1 MLIPKERLTE
11 IRKKVEKQ
19 LSQVPEGQ
27 KIKLPKE
34 TLETLI
40 FDNYVAE
47 MDSDSTVH
55 NYLKRRVPFK
65 MVTWDMNHYDKLD
78 LSEVSFD
85 NVYWGDERILDCTES
100 IRPKLT
106 AGELKFRP
114 IINLSNTNAKID
126 FSKAIPII
134 IKTGRYKNKYYNV
147 RIIYRFNFDNTDLSN
162 NLLNH
167 GFVLKYSL
175 LGNTNINIDFENY
188 YFVID
193 FTDLSNV
200 DLSNNTV
207 TEKVFSTNED
217 EPQIYISHSV
227 LRNTGL
233 NITLPS
239 YQTIKTNDVLNR
251 MILNGDLKGC
261 YINGRVVGT
270 TSKEERKVKKQQLI
284 EELVEYQTTFEKTV
298 TESIQKQLS
307 KK

>member
-34 TLETLI
+34 TLEILI

-47 MDSDSTVH
+47 MESYSIIHD
-55 NYLKRRVPFK
+55 YLKERVPFK
-65 MVTWDMNHYDKLD
+65 MIAWDMKNYDKLD

-147 RIIYRFNFDNTDLSN
+147 RIIYRYNFNNTDLSN

-175 LGNTNINIDFENY
+175 LGNTNINIDFDNY

-207 TEKVFSTNED
+207 TKKVFSTNED

-239 YQTIKTNDVLNR
+239 YQVIKTNDVLNS
-251 MILNGDLKGC
+251 MILSGNLKGC

-270 TSKEERKVKKQQLI
+270 TSKEEREVKKQQLI
-284 EELVEYQTTFEKTV
+284 EELVEYQTKFEDSITD
-298 TESIQKQLS
+298 SIQKQLL

>member
-11 IRKKVEKQ
+11 IRRKVEKQ

-34 TLETLI
+34 TLEILI

-47 MDSDSTVH
+47 MDSDSIIH
-55 NYLKRRVPFK
+55 NYLKPIVPLK
-65 MVTWDMNHYDKLD
+65 MVAWDMSHYDKLD

-114 IINLSNTNAKID
+114 VINLSNTNAKID

-175 LGNTNINIDFENY
+175 LGNTNINIDFGNY

-239 YQTIKTNDVLNR
+239 YQVIKTNDVLNS
-251 MILNGDLKGC
+251 MILNGHLKGC

-270 TSKEERKVKKQQLI
+270 DSKEERKIKKHQLL
-284 EELVEYQTTFEKTV
+284 EELVQYQTSFENAITD
-298 TESIQKQLS
+298 SIQKQLL

>member
-11 IRKKVEKQ
+11 IRRKVEKQ

-47 MDSDSTVH
+47 MDSDCIIH
-55 NYLKRRVPFK
+55 NYLKSRVPFK
-65 MVTWDMNHYDKLD
+65 MVAWDMKHYDKLD

-114 IINLSNTNAKID
+114 VINLSNTNAKID
-126 FSKAIPII
+126 FLKAIPII
-134 IKTGRYKNKYYNV
+134 VKTGRYKNKCHNV
-147 RIIYRFNFDNTDLSN
+147 RIIYRYNFDNTDLSN
-162 NLLNH
+162 NFLYD
-167 GFVLKYSL
+167 GYIIKSTVLA
-175 LGNTNINIDFENY
+175 NTNINIDFINN

-239 YQTIKTNDVLNR
+239 YQVIKTNDVLNS
-251 MILNGDLKGC
+251 MILNGHLKGC

-270 TSKEERKVKKQQLI
+270 DSKEERIIKKHQLL
-284 EELVEYQTTFEKTV
+284 EELVQYQTSFENAITD
-298 TESIQKQLS
+298 SIQKQLL

>member
-19 LSQVPEGQ
+19 LSQVPKGQ

-65 MVTWDMNHYDKLD
+65 MVAWDMNHYDKLD

-147 RIIYRFNFDNTDLSN
+147 RIIYRYNFNNTDLSN

-175 LGNTNINIDFENY
+175 LGNTNINIDFDNY

-207 TEKVFSTNED
+207 TKKVFSTNED

-239 YQTIKTNDVLNR
+239 YQVIKTNDVLNS
-251 MILNGDLKGC
+251 MILSGNLKGC

-270 TSKEERKVKKQQLI
+270 TSKEEREVKKQQLI
-284 EELVEYQTTFEKTV
+284 EELVEYQTKFEDSITD
-298 TESIQKQLS
+298 SIQKQLV

>member
-1 MLIPKERLTE
+1 MLIPKEGLTE

-34 TLETLI
+34 TLEILI

-47 MDSDSTVH
+47 MDSDSIIH
-55 NYLKRRVPFK
+55 NYLKSRVPFK
-65 MVTWDMNHYDKLD
+65 MIAWDMKHYDKLD

-114 IINLSNTNAKID
+114 VINLSNTNAKID

-134 IKTGRYKNKYYNV
+134 VKTGRYKNKCHNV
-147 RIIYRFNFDNTDLSN
+147 RIIYRYNFDNTDLSN
-162 NLLNH
+162 NYLYD
-167 GFVLKYSL
+167 GYIIKSTVLA
-175 LGNTNINIDFENY
+175 NTNINIDFTNN

-239 YQTIKTNDVLNR
+239 YQVIKTNDVLNS
-251 MILNGDLKGC
+251 MILNGHLKGC

-270 TSKEERKVKKQQLI
+270 DSKEEREAKKHQLL
-284 EELVEYQTTFEKTV
+284 EELVQYQTSFENSITD
-298 TESIQKQLS
+298 SIQKQLL

>member
-19 LSQVPEGQ
+19 LSQVPKGQ

-65 MVTWDMNHYDKLD
+65 MVAWDMNHYDKLD

-147 RIIYRFNFDNTDLSN
+147 RIIYRYNFNNTDLSN

-175 LGNTNINIDFENY
+175 LGNTNINIDFDNY

-207 TEKVFSTNED
+207 TKKVFSTNED

-239 YQTIKTNDVLNR
+239 YQVIKTNDVLNS
-251 MILNGDLKGC
+251 MILSGNLKGC

-270 TSKEERKVKKQQLI
+270 TSKEEREVKKQQLI
-284 EELVEYQTTFEKTV
+284 EELVEYQTKFEDSITD
-298 TESIQKQLS
+298 SIQKQLL

>member
-1 MLIPKERLTE
+1 MLVPKERLTE

-47 MDSDSTVH
+47 MDSDSIIH
-55 NYLKRRVPFK
+55 NYLNSRVPFK
-65 MVTWDMNHYDKLD
+65 MVAWDMKHYDKLD

-100 IRPKLT
+100 IRPKLN

-114 IINLSNTNAKID
+114 VINLSNTNAKID

-134 IKTGRYKNKYYNV
+134 VKTGRYKNKCHNV
-147 RIIYRFNFDNTDLSN
+147 RIIYRYNFDNTDLSN
-162 NLLNH
+162 NFLYD
-167 GFVLKYSL
+167 GYIIKSTVLA
-175 LGNTNINIDFENY
+175 NTNINIDFTNN

-239 YQTIKTNDVLNR
+239 YQVIKTNDVLNS
-251 MILNGDLKGC
+251 MILNGHLKGC

-270 TSKEERKVKKQQLI
+270 DSKEEREAKKHQLL
-284 EELVEYQTTFEKTV
+284 EELVQYQTSFENSITD
-298 TESIQKQLS
+298 SIQKQLL